1 MTVWVFGASGSAM
14 IENLPDQWMQKT
26 ATLLDTDVK
35 SLAIFGASLEFNY
48 QKFNQIRNKIK
59 ENDVIVLYI
68 PGFERRWLFKDR
80 PSDTVILEINASPE
94 ENKAIEQYIRY
105 LDHPEIHEIYLIN
118 FLCNVNNLT
127 KKLNLSTILLNPFID
142 LENFIASKTNL
153 FPSIHVAEGQMV
165 YVTCDEYRA
174 GLLRQTGT
182 TRGIPILEND
192 LRLNHMCR
200 SNHLILADKIYNYV
214 KNKAPIDLLGFKE
227 NIYTNDAVKDKDFV
241 EYELF
246 NTKYKRGADLIL
258 IETEDNLFYR
268 TMNDV

>member
-1 MTVWVFGASGSAM
+1 MTIWVFGASGSAM
-14 IENLPDQWMQKT
+14 IDNVPDQWMQK
-26 ATLLDTDVK
+26 AASLLNTDVK
-35 SLAIFGASLEFNY
+35 SLAIFGASLEYNY

-80 PSDTVILEINASPE
+80 PGDTVILEINASHE

-105 LDHPEIHEIYLIN
+105 LDHPEIHETYLLN

-127 KKLNLSTILLNPFID
+127 KKLNLKTILLNPFID
-142 LENFIASKTNL
+142 LENFILSKTNL
-153 FPSIHVAEGQMV
+153 FPYIHVVEGQMV
-165 YVTCDEYRA
+165 YVTCDEYKS
-174 GLLRQTGT
+174 GLLRQTGS

-200 SNHLILADKIYNYV
+200 SNHLILAEKIYNYV
-214 KNKAPIDLLGFKE
+214 KNNIPIDLTGFKE
-227 NIYTNDAVKDKDFV
+227 DIYTTESVKDKDFV

-246 NTKYKRGADLIL
+246 NAKYKRGADLIL

-268 TMNDV
+268 TMYDA